1 MLAKLLLFRQI
12 SVEFF
17 NFAQKTVFFQVYG
30 VLTHAD
36 VCINGA
42 VVPPY
47 PSTNEGFKRLIKDY
61 GTHLLRRADLGG
73 KMKYSTTID
82 LSKVE
87 NEYYNGDWWLM
98 QLRMVQP
105 LNVKTK

>member
-1 MLAKLLLFRQI
+1 MTDEAYNALNGLSYTTKKGRKI
-12 SVEFF
+12 
-17 NFAQKTVFFQVYG
+17 KT
-30 VLTHAD
+30 
-36 VCINGA
+36 
-42 VVPPY
+42 PY